1 MAIIIKSHKENLP
14 IEATIG
20 INQSSG
26 NVLQGEKDMFERI
39 VRDCEVSPLTWYMWY
54 DKTFHISYCGQ
65 NEIQIDFLLICQE
78 GAIVVE
84 VKGGIID
91 LIRGLYYYSY
101 KGTLKEM
108 NRSPFKQAHDYKW
121 ALLNN
126 GVLNKDLIFV
136 DFVCAF
142 PHSKLDI
149 SRDSSQANISHKL
162 WNKLNHDSNDSFADF
177 CLNVIRKEKRSNR
190 IMTEEELNRIINSLA
205 PSIEDKYKYSLTSLR
220 EVLDWLHIDNL
231 SILEGLRKN
240 SRILIEGGPGTG
252 KTTMAK
258 AYIKRHCGLN
268 GLYLCWT
275 GLLASK
281 VRLDLDKERLD
292 TCVVKTFNNYIKEIT
307 DSEFN
312 IEEKYDTQNFRKEFQ
327 KALCKVKKVNY
338 DYIIVDEA
346 QDVADKGVDILLEEL
361 LGTCQDG
368 LRQGRY
374 LVFYDLEQGYN
385 NLTRSLN
392 EVITK
397 IAEHSACYVLDE
409 NKRVPTNKLI
419 VDYANKVLTI
429 EHNNDSY
436 ETYLE
441 TLKKDHIPGLTIST
455 HKSVRDVKKAIKEH
469 ALLLAQ
475 YCGEMSSTTLLVH
488 SDLKYKE
495 DEDDDSVYDTIAE
508 MDSLLIPLSEKTIE
522 RKSKESLAFTTILKY
537 KGLEDNNIILVIP
550 YSKIKS
556 SWDNFLFEIY
566 VGMTRAIM
574 NLDIIILKEN

>member
-91 LIRGLYYYSY
+91 LIRGFYYYSY

-312 IEEKYDTQNFRKEFQ
+312 IEEKYDTQNFRKKFQ

>member
-91 LIRGLYYYSY
+91 LIRGFYYYSY

-327 KALCKVKKVNY
+327 KALCKAKKVNY

>member
-91 LIRGLYYYSY
+91 LIRGFYYYSY

-385 NLTRSLN
+385 NMTRSLN

>member
-20 INQSSG
+20 MNQSSG

-39 VRDCEVSPLTWYMWY
+39 VRDCEASPLTWYMWY

-84 VKGGIID
+84 VKGGTID
-91 LIRGLYYYSY
+91 LIRGFYYYSY

-149 SRDSSQANISHKL
+149 SRDNSQANISHKL
-162 WNKLNHDSNDSFADF
+162 WNKLNQDSNDSFADF

-312 IEEKYDTQNFRKEFQ
+312 IEEKYSTQNFRKEFQ
-327 KALCKVKKVNY
+327 NALCKVKKVNY

-397 IAEHSACYVLDE
+397 IAEYSACYVLDE

-441 TLKKDHIPGLTIST
+441 TLIKDHIPGLTIST

-469 ALLLAQ
+469 ALLLAK

-495 DEDDDSVYDTIAE
+495 DEDDDSVFDIIAE
-508 MDSLLIPLSEKTIE
+508 MNSLLIPLSEKTIE

>member
-91 LIRGLYYYSY
+91 LIRGFYYYSY

-346 QDVADKGVDILLEEL
+346 QDVADKGIDILLEEL

-385 NLTRSLN
+385 NLIRSLN

>member
-20 INQSSG
+20 FNQSSG

-39 VRDCEVSPLTWYMWY
+39 VKDCEASPLTWYMWY

-91 LIRGLYYYSY
+91 LIRGFYYYGY

-149 SRDSSQANISHKL
+149 SRDNSQANISHKL
-162 WNKLNHDSNDSFADF
+162 WNKLNQDSNDSFADF

-190 IMTEEELNRIINSLA
+190 IMTEEELTRVINSLA
-205 PSIEDKYKYSLTSLR
+205 PSIEDKYKYSLTSLC

-240 SRILIEGGPGTG
+240 YRILIEGGPGTG

-281 VRLDLDKERLD
+281 VRLDLDKERLE
-292 TCVVKTFNNYIKEIT
+292 TCVVNTFNNYIKEIT

-312 IEEKYDTQNFRKEFQ
+312 IEEKYGTQNFRKEFQ

-361 LGTCQDG
+361 LG
-368 LRQGRY
+368 LRQGRF
-374 LVFYDLEQGYN
+374 LIFYDLEQGYN
-385 NLTRSLN
+385 NLTRCLN

-409 NKRVPTNKLI
+409 NKRVPTNKMI

-495 DEDDDSVYDTIAE
+495 DEDDDSVYDIIAE
-508 MDSLLIPLSEKTIE
+508 MDSLLIPLSEKTLE

>member
-20 INQSSG
+20 INQNCG
-26 NVLQGEKDMFERI
+26 NLLQGEKDMFERI

-91 LIRGLYYYSY
+91 LIRGFYYYSY

-149 SRDSSQANISHKL
+149 SHDSSQANISHKL
-162 WNKLNHDSNDSFADF
+162 WNKLNQDSNDSFADF
-177 CLNVIRKEKRSNR
+177 CLNVIRKEKHSNR
-190 IMTEEELNRIINSLA
+190 IMTKEELNRIINSLA

-312 IEEKYDTQNFRKEFQ
+312 IEEKYSTQNFRKEFQ

-361 LGTCQDG
+361 LCTCQDG

-385 NLTRSLN
+385 NLTRNLN

-455 HKSVRDVKKAIKEH
+455 HNSVRDVKKAIKEH

-495 DEDDDSVYDTIAE
+495 TEDDDSVFDTIAE

>member
-91 LIRGLYYYSY
+91 LIRGFYYYSY

-537 KGLEDNNIILVIP
+537 KGLEDNNLN
-550 YSKIKS
+550 SAT
-556 SWDNFLFEIY
+556 L
-566 VGMTRAIM
+566 
-574 NLDIIILKEN
+574 